1 MPGFRPVDPKQSFPE
16 LERRVLARW
25 RERDVFARS
34 LANREDAEV
43 WSFYEGPPTA
53 NGKPGSHHVLSR
65 VFKDVYPRYRTMRG
79 YRVPRK
85 AGWDCHG
92 LPVELEVEKRLGIS
106 SKGEIEEY
114 GIAEFNQRC
123 RESVFEYVEEWN
135 RLTERIGFWID
146 LDDPYV
152 TLDNEYIESVWWSL
166 RKLWDDERLYEG
178 HKVVPYCPR
187 CGTALSSHEVA
198 LGYEDVSDPSI
209 HVRLEYVPS
218 AAGDRPGGAGREA
231 PGEGSSRTADSDRG
245 AADDGSAGAEEIGPL
260 QPGDRLLVWTTTPWT
275 LPGNVAVAVGPEI
288 EYVRVRVGDEVLVLA
303 AELVDRVLGRAGHGS
318 GNDAGSTPDPSG
330 AGAGH
335 EVLDRFPGSDLV
347 GRGYRGPV
355 FALEDGGPADAFRVL
370 AGDFVTTEDGTGLVH
385 IAPAFGEDD
394 YRVAAENEIF
404 DPTNAHTL
412 YNPVRPDGTFDRRVI
427 GFEGDPVKDP
437 DVTTRLIANLRER
450 GLLFR
455 EQVYE
460 HAYPHCWRCA
470 TPLIYYAK
478 SSWYVATSQARD
490 DLLANNE
497 QIGWRPEHIKHGR
510 FGKWLES
517 NVDWALS
524 RDRYWGT
531 PLPIWE
537 CAAEGCDGRFCAG
550 SVAELAARARGEV
563 PDDLH
568 RPHID
573 AVVLDCEDCGGE
585 MRRVESVIDTWYDSG
600 AMPFAQFHYPFEN
613 EQLFAERFPADFIC
627 EAIDQTRGWF
637 YTLLAESTLLFGES
651 SYRNCVCL
659 GLILDPEGQK
669 MSKSKGNVVE
679 PWEVIEAHGA
689 DAFRWYYLTA
699 QQPWSGYRFSV
710 DTVGESVRQFLLT
723 LWNTY
728 SFWVLYANAEGLTPA
743 DFPVRIAHKDLPAA
757 PGRGSEGGSIS
768 DPSALTGAEE
778 AAVYG
783 DLDRWVLSRLQA
795 TVATVREQMDE
806 FDCTAAGRAIA
817 EFVEQLSN
825 WYVRL
830 SRRRFWDGD
839 RAAFATLRHCLLETA
854 AMLAPFTPF
863 LADEIHLNLTI
874 GADPGADGTKTHAIG
889 GESAHRP
896 PEELSVH
903 LRDFPEPD
911 PALADPELEA
921 AMEAV
926 RLTVEL
932 GRAARAQARVK
943 MRQPLRRAVIVASD
957 AEREAI
963 SARAGLVEAEL
974 NVKQLDFVAEES
986 ELVSYAVKPNYR
998 SLGPRFGKR
1007 MPQVAAAVAALD
1019 PVHVAAV
1026 MAEGGQVGIAIDGDE
1041 HALGADEVT
1050 LSLQPLEGYEVEA
1063 EAGHAVALQLELDDE
1078 LRREG
1083 LAREIVHAVQN
1094 ARKEAGLEITDR
1106 IELSLGG
1113 DEELLAAARAHEDYI
1128 VGEVLATAIAYD
1140 AADGTTAKL
1149 DGRELSIS
1157 LKRS

>member
-1 MPGFRPVDPKQSFPE
+1 MPGFKPVDPKQSFPE
-16 LERRVLARW
+16 LEQRVLARW
-25 RERDVFARS
+25 RERDVFNRS
-34 LANREDAEV
+34 LAGREGAEV

-92 LPVELEVEKRLGIS
+92 LPVELEVEKALGIG
-106 SKGEIEEY
+106 SKQEIEEY

-166 RKLWDDERLYEG
+166 RRLWDDERLYEG

-198 LGYEDVSDPSI
+198 LGYEDVEDPSI
-209 HVRLEYVPS
+209 YVRFRLL
-218 AAGDRPGGAGREA
+218 
-231 PGEGSSRTADSDRG
+231 GE
-245 AADDGSAGAEEIGPL
+245 DGSEDGES
-260 QPGDRLLVWTTTPWT
+260 LLVWTTTPWT
-275 LPGNVAVAVGPEI
+275 LPGNEAVAVAPDVT
-288 EYVRVRVGDEVLVLA
+288 YVRAKVGDEVLILA
-303 AELVDRVLGRAGHGS
+303 EALVERVLGEGVEIA
-318 GNDAGSTPDPSG
+318 
-330 AGAGH
+330 
-335 EVLDRFPGSDLV
+335 DRFPGSDLV
-347 GRGYRGPV
+347 GRHYEGPV
-355 FALEDGGPADAFRVL
+355 FALSDREPGGFPVV

-394 YRVAAENEIF
+394 YRVAAENGIF
-404 DPTNAHTL
+404 DPTSHGTL
-412 YNPVRPDGTFDRRVI
+412 YNPVGLDGRFDRRVA
-427 GFEGDPVKDP
+427 GFEGKFVKAP
-437 DVTTRLIANLRER
+437 EVTRALIDDLAGR

-460 HAYPHCWRCA
+460 HSYPHCWRCG
-470 TPLIYYAK
+470 TPLLYYAK
-478 SSWYVATSQARD
+478 SSWYVATSQAREQ
-490 DLLANNE
+490 LLANNE
-497 QIGWRPEHIKHGR
+497 AIGWRPEHIKHGR
-510 FGKWLES
+510 FGKWLEN

-537 CAAEGCDGRFCAG
+537 CGGEDCDGRFCAG
-550 SVAELAARARGEV
+550 SVAELRERAGGEV

-573 AVVLDCEDCGGE
+573 AVTVECEKCGGE

-613 EQLFAERFPADFIC
+613 EELFAERFPADFIC

-651 SYRNCVCL
+651 SYENCVCL

-679 PWEVIEAHGA
+679 PWDVIAAHGA

-728 SFWVLYANAEGLTPA
+728 SFWVLYANAESLGPDDFRGAPESA
-743 DFPVRIAHKDLPAA
+743 D
-757 PGRGSEGGSIS
+757 
-768 DPSALTGAEE
+768 
-778 AAVYG
+778 
-783 DLDRWVLSRLQA
+783 DLDRWALSRLQA
-795 TVATVREQMDE
+795 TIASVSERMDE
-806 FDCTAAGRAIA
+806 FDCTAAGREIA
-817 EFVEQLSN
+817 EFVEELSN

-830 SRRRFWDGD
+830 SRRRFWEGD

-854 AMLAPFTPF
+854 ALLAPFTPF
-863 LADEIHLNLTI
+863 LADEIHLNL
-874 GADPGADGTKTHAIG
+874 AG
-889 GESAHRP
+889 GEA
-896 PEELSVH
+896 ETLGELPDSVH
-903 LRDFPEPD
+903 LRDFPE
-911 PALADPELEA
+911 ADPELADPDLEA
-921 AMEAV
+921 AMKAV

-932 GRAARAQARVK
+932 GRAARAQAKAK
-943 MRQPLRRAVIVASD
+943 MRQPLRKAVIVAD
-957 AEREAI
+957 EAEREAI
-963 SARAGLVEAEL
+963 SARAELVKAEL
-974 NVKQLDFVAEES
+974 NVKQLDFVTEEA

-1007 MPQVAAAVAALD
+1007 MPQVAAAIEALD

-1026 MAEGGQVGIAIDGDE
+1026 MADGGQVGINIDGDE
-1041 HALGADEVT
+1041 HTIGTDEVT

-1078 LRREG
+1078 LRQEG

-1094 ARKEAGLEITDR
+1094 ARKEAGLEVTDR
-1106 IELSLGG
+1106 IALSLGG
-1113 DEELLAAARAHEDYI
+1113 DEELLAAARGHEGY
-1128 VGEVLATAIAYD
+1128 VSGEVLATEVAYD
-1140 AADGTTAKL
+1140 ATDGVVAKL
-1149 DGRELSIS
+1149 DGHELRIDI
-1157 LKRS
+1157 R

>member
-1 MPGFRPVDPKQSFPE
+1 MASFKPVDPKQSFPE
-16 LERRVLARW
+16 LEERVLGRW
-25 RERDVFARS
+25 RERDVFHRS
-34 LANREDAEV
+34 LANREGAEV

-92 LPVELEVEKRLGIS
+92 LPVELEVEKQLGIS
-106 SKGEIEEY
+106 SKQEIEEY
-114 GIAEFNQRC
+114 GIGEFNQRC

-166 RKLWDDERLYEG
+166 RRLWDDERLYEG

-198 LGYEDVSDPSI
+198 LGYQDVEDPSI
-209 HVRLEYVPS
+209 YVRFPLL
-218 AAGDRPGGAGREA
+218 
-231 PGEGSSRTADSDRG
+231 T
-245 AADDGSAGAEEIGPL
+245 DDGGEAGES
-260 QPGDRLLVWTTTPWT
+260 LLVWTTTPWT
-275 LPGNVAVAVGPEI
+275 LPGNVAVAVAPDVT
-288 EYVRVRVGDEVLVLA
+288 YVRAKVSEETLILAEALV
-303 AELVDRVLGRAGHGS
+303 ERVLGEEAQI
-318 GNDAGSTPDPSG
+318 
-330 AGAGH
+330 
-335 EVLDRFPGSDLV
+335 VDRFPGRDLV
-347 GRGYRGPV
+347 GARYAGPV
-355 FALEDGGPADAFRVL
+355 FALADREPGGFPVI
-370 AGDFVTTEDGTGLVH
+370 AGEFVTTEDGTGLVH

-394 YRVAAENEIF
+394 YAVAAENEIF
-404 DPTNAHTL
+404 DPTEHGTL
-412 YNPVRPDGTFDRRVI
+412 YNPVKPDGTFSDQVS
-427 GFEGDPVKDP
+427 GFEGRFVKDP
-437 DVTTRLIANLRER
+437 DVTRALIDDLAAR

-460 HAYPHCWRCA
+460 HAYPHCWRCG
-470 TPLIYYAK
+470 TPLLYYAK
-478 SSWYVATSQARD
+478 SSWYVATSRARER
-490 DLLANNE
+490 LLANNE
-497 QIGWRPEHIKHGR
+497 QIGWHPEHIKHGR
-510 FGKWLES
+510 FGKWLEN

-537 CAAEGCDGRFCAG
+537 CEDESCEGRFCAG
-550 SVAELAARARGEV
+550 SVAELRERARGEV
-563 PDDLH
+563 PEDLH

-573 AVVLDCEDCGGE
+573 AVTLECERCDGE

-613 EQLFAERFPADFIC
+613 EELFEERFPADFIC

-637 YTLLAESTLLFGES
+637 YTLLAESTLLFDTS

-679 PWEVIEAHGA
+679 PWDVIAAHGA

-728 SFWVLYANAEGLTPA
+728 SFWVLYANAEDLGPT
-743 DFPVRIAHKDLPAA
+743 DFPNPA
-757 PGRGSEGGSIS
+757 RGSLFADSLNKEPR
-768 DPSALTGAEE
+768 DLE
-778 AAVYG
+778 
-783 DLDRWVLSRLQA
+783 DLDRWALSRLQG
-795 TVATVREQMDE
+795 TVASVREHMDG
-806 FDCTAAGRAIA
+806 FDCTAAGREISA
-817 EFVEQLSN
+817 FVEDLSN

-830 SRRRFWDGD
+830 SRRRFWEGD

-854 AMLAPFTPF
+854 ALLAPFTPF
-863 LADEIHLNLTI
+863 LADEIHLNL
-874 GADPGADGTKTHAIG
+874 AG
-889 GESAHRP
+889 GEGEDLGGMP
-896 PEELSVH
+896 DSVH

-911 PALADPELEA
+911 PALADHGLEA

-932 GRAARAQARVK
+932 GRAARAQAKAK
-943 MRQPLRRAVIVASD
+943 MRQPLRRAVIVAND
-957 AEREAI
+957 AERAAIEA
-963 SARAGLVEAEL
+963 SSDLVKAEL
-974 NVKQLDFVAEES
+974 NVKELDFVSEEG

-1007 MPQVAAAVAALD
+1007 MPQVAAAVEALD
-1019 PVHVAAV
+1019 PVHVARV
-1026 MAEGGQVGIAIDGDE
+1026 MADGGEVGINVDGDE
-1041 HALGADEVT
+1041 HAIGADEVT

-1106 IELSLGG
+1106 IALSLGG
-1113 DEELLAAARAHEDYI
+1113 DSALLDAAREHQPYVA
-1128 VGEVLATAIAYD
+1128 GEVLATSVAYD
-1140 AADGTTAKL
+1140 AL
-1149 DGRELSIS
+1149 DGVTATLDGLNLRIELEPI
-1157 LKRS
+1157 R

>member
-1 MPGFRPVDPKQSFPE
+1 MAGFNPVDPRQSFPE
-16 LERRVLARW
+16 LEERVLSRW

-34 LANREDAEV
+34 LANREGAEV

-53 NGKPGSHHVLSR
+53 NGRPGSHHVLSR

-92 LPVELEVEKRLGIS
+92 LPVELEVEKELGIG
-106 SKGEIEEY
+106 SKQEVEEY
-114 GIAEFNQRC
+114 GIDKFNARC
-123 RESVFEYVEEWN
+123 RASVFEYVEEWN

-152 TLDNEYIESVWWSL
+152 TLEDDYIESVWWSL
-166 RKLWDDERLYEG
+166 RRLWDDERLYEG

-198 LGYEDVSDPSI
+198 LGYQDVEDPSI
-209 HVRLEYVPS
+209 YIKIPLASSASGSILES
-218 AAGDRPGGAGREA
+218 
-231 PGEGSSRTADSDRG
+231 
-245 AADDGSAGAEEIGPL
+245 
-260 QPGDRLLVWTTTPWT
+260 GDRLLVWTTTPWT
-275 LPGNVAVAVGPEI
+275 LPGNEAVAVAPGVG
-288 EYVRVRVGDEVLVLA
+288 YVRARVGEEVLILA
-303 AELVDRVLGRAGHGS
+303 EALVERVLGE
-318 GNDAGSTPDPSG
+318 DAQILGR
-330 AGAGH
+330 
-335 EVLDRFPGSDLV
+335 LKGSDLI
-347 GRGYRGPV
+347 GRSYEGPL
-355 FALEDGGPADAFRVL
+355 FDLSDREPGAFPVIG
-370 AGDFVTTEDGTGLVH
+370 GDFVTTEDGTGLVH

-394 YRVAAENEIF
+394 YGVAAAFGLF
-404 DPTNAHTL
+404 DPTDHGSL
-412 YNPVRPDGTFDRRVI
+412 YNPVKPDGRFDARVT
-427 GFEGDPVKDP
+427 GFADAFVKDP
-437 DVTTRLIANLRER
+437 EVTRALIADLDAR

-460 HAYPHCWRCA
+460 HAYPHCWRCGTA
-470 TPLIYYAK
+470 LLYYAK
-478 SSWYVATSQARD
+478 SSWYVATSQAREE
-490 DLLANNE
+490 LLANNE
-497 QIGWRPEHIKHGR
+497 GIGWHPEHIKHGR
-510 FGKWLES
+510 FGKWLEN

-537 CAAEGCDGRFCAG
+537 CRAEDCDGRFCAG
-550 SVAELAARARGEV
+550 SVAELRERARGEV

-568 RPHID
+568 RPYID
-573 AVVLDCEDCGGE
+573 EVTVDCERCGGE

-613 EQLFAERFPADFIC
+613 EELFAERFPADFIC

-637 YTLLAESTLLFGES
+637 YTLLAESTLLFDTS

-679 PWEVIEAHGA
+679 PWDVISAHGA
-689 DAFRWYYLTA
+689 DAMRWYYLTA
-699 QQPWSGYRFSV
+699 QQPWAGYRFSV

-728 SFWVLYANAEGLTPA
+728 SFWVLYANAEDLGPG
-743 DFPVRIAHKDLPAA
+743 DFSPDRA
-757 PGRGSEGGSIS
+757 PSSFAPDSGSKLYGGS
-768 DPSALTGAEE
+768 
-778 AAVYG
+778 
-783 DLDRWVLSRLQA
+783 DLDRWVLSRLQS
-795 TVATVREQMDE
+795 TVAAVIAHMDE
-806 FDCTAAGRAIA
+806 FDCTAAGREIA
-817 EFVEQLSN
+817 AFVEELSN

-830 SRRRFWDGD
+830 SRRRFWEGD
-839 RAAFATLRHCLLETA
+839 RAAFATLRHCLLEVVA
-854 AMLAPFTPF
+854 LLAPFTPF
-863 LADEIHLNLTI
+863 LADEIHLNLA
-874 GADPGADGTKTHAIG
+874 GGDG
-889 GESAHRP
+889 
-896 PEELSVH
+896 EELGELPDSVH
-903 LRDFPEPD
+903 LRDFPQPD
-911 PALADPELEA
+911 AALADPELEA

-932 GRAARAQARVK
+932 GRAARAQAKAKV
-943 MRQPLRRAVIVASD
+943 RQPLRRAVIVASE
-957 AEREAI
+957 AERAAI
-963 SARAGLVEAEL
+963 SARADLVKAEL
-974 NVKQLDFVAEES
+974 NVKELDFVSDES

-1007 MPQVAAAVAALD
+1007 MPQVAAAVEALD

-1026 MAEGGQVGIAIDGDE
+1026 MAEGGQVGINVDGDE
-1041 HALGADEVT
+1041 HALGAEELS

-1106 IELSLGG
+1106 IRLGLGG
-1113 DEELLAAARAHEDYI
+1113 DDELLAAARAHEDY
-1128 VGEVLATAIAYD
+1128 VSGEVLATTLAYD
-1140 AADGTTAKL
+1140 ATDGVTATL
-1149 DGRELSIS
+1149 DGRDLRISIA
-1157 LKRS
+1157 L

>member
-1 MPGFRPVDPKQSFPE
+1 VPGFRPVDPKQSFPE
-16 LERRVLARW
+16 LEERILTRW
-25 RERDVFARS
+25 RERDVFHRS

-53 NGKPGSHHVLSR
+53 NGRPGSHHVLSR

-92 LPVELEVEKRLGIS
+92 LPVELEVEKELGIS
-106 SKGEIEEY
+106 SKQEIEEY
-114 GIAEFNQRC
+114 GIAEFNKRC

-152 TLDNEYIESVWWSL
+152 TLDNDYIESVWWSL
-166 RKLWDDERLYEG
+166 RRLWDDGRLHEG

-198 LGYEDVSDPSI
+198 LGYRDVEDPSI
-209 HVRLEYVPS
+209 YVRFPLLDE
-218 AAGDRPGGAGREA
+218 GGRET
-231 PGEGSSRTADSDRG
+231 GES
-245 AADDGSAGAEEIGPL
+245 
-260 QPGDRLLVWTTTPWT
+260 LLVWTTTPWT
-275 LPGNVAVAVGPEI
+275 LPGNEAVAVAPGVV
-288 EYVRVRVGDEVLVLA
+288 YVKVRVGAETLILA
-303 AELVDRVLGRAGHGS
+303 EPLLERVLSEGVEVVGRLS
-318 GNDAGSTPDPSG
+318 GT
-330 AGAGH
+330 
-335 EVLDRFPGSDLV
+335 ELV
-347 GRGYRGPV
+347 GRSYRGPIFQLSDRSHRPFPV
-355 FALEDGGPADAFRVL
+355 I

-394 YRVAAENEIF
+394 YEVAAENGIF
-404 DPTNAHTL
+404 DPTDHASL
-412 YNPVRPDGTFDRRVI
+412 YNPVNPDGTFT
-427 GFEGDPVKDP
+427 GFVEGFRGGFVKDP
-437 DVTTRLIANLRER
+437 EVTRALIEDLRER

-460 HAYPHCWRCA
+460 HAYPHCWRCG
-470 TPLIYYAK
+470 TPLLYYAQ
-478 SSWYVATSQARD
+478 SSWYVRTSEVKDR
-490 DLLANNE
+490 LLANNE
-497 QIGWRPEHIKHGR
+497 EIGWHPEHIKHGR
-510 FGKWLES
+510 FGKWLEN

-531 PLPIWE
+531 PLPVWQ
-537 CAAEGCDGRFCAG
+537 CTAAGCDGRFCAG
-550 SVAELAARARGEV
+550 SVAELRERARGEI

-573 AVVLDCEDCGGE
+573 EVVLDCEECGGE

-613 EQLFAERFPADFIC
+613 EEEFERRFPADFIC

-637 YTLLAESTLLFGES
+637 YTLLAESTLLFDTS

-659 GLILDPEGQK
+659 GLILDPDGQK

-679 PWEVIEAHGA
+679 PWDVIDAHGA

-728 SFWVLYANAEGLTPA
+728 SFWVLYANAEGLGPSNFERTNPQQ
-743 DFPVRIAHKDLPAA
+743 RN
-757 PGRGSEGGSIS
+757 GG
-768 DPSALTGAEE
+768 
-778 AAVYG
+778 G

-795 TVATVREQMDE
+795 TVSVVRERMDD
-806 FDCTAAGRAIA
+806 FDCTAAGQAIA
-817 EFVEQLSN
+817 GFVEELSN

-839 RAAFATLRHCLLETA
+839 LNAFATLRHCLLETA
-854 AMLAPFTPF
+854 ALLAPFTPF
-863 LADEIHLNLTI
+863 LADEIHLNL
-874 GADPGADGTKTHAIG
+874 AG
-889 GESAHRP
+889 GEA
-896 PEELSVH
+896 EELGELPDSIH

-911 PALADPELEA
+911 ETLRDAGLEA

-926 RLTVEL
+926 RLTIEL
-932 GRAARAQARVK
+932 GRAARAQAKAKV
-943 MRQPLRRAVIVASD
+943 RQPLRRAVIVAND

-963 SARAGLVEAEL
+963 SARSELVKAEL
-974 NVKQLDFVAEES
+974 NVKELDFVSEEAE
-986 ELVSYAVKPNYR
+986 LISYAVKPNYR
-998 SLGPRFGKR
+998 ALGPRFGNR
-1007 MPQVAAAVAALD
+1007 MPQVAAAIEALD
-1019 PVHVAAV
+1019 PAHVAKAISD
-1026 MAEGGQVGIAIDGDE
+1026 GGEIGVNIDGVD
-1041 HALGADEVT
+1041 HTIGPDDVT
-1050 LSLQPLEGYEVEA
+1050 LALQPLEGYEVEA

-1106 IELSLGG
+1106 IALSLGG
-1113 DEELLAAARAHEDYI
+1113 DDELLAAAKEHEPYLT
-1128 VGEVLATAIAYD
+1128 GEVLATSVDYSEG
-1140 AADGTTAKL
+1140 DGATARI
-1149 DGRELSIS
+1149 DGRELHIAVS
-1157 LKRS
+1157 RA